1 MRARRQSPASLFVG
15 LIGVAGFA
23 SMMILSLGHPA
34 FAVFLQVSAVV
45 WLLGFGVA
53 RLVVEVTESDQAS
66 AEDDAL
72 AQRAFDFTRDH
83 R

>member
-1 MRARRQSPASLFVG
+1 MRARRQNPASLFVG

-23 SMMILSLGHPA
+23 AMMLLSLGHPA
-34 FAVFLQVSAVV
+34 FAVFLQVMAVV

-53 RLVVEVTESDQAS
+53 RLVVEVTEGDQAS
-66 AEDDAL
+66 AEDDGL
-72 AQRAFDFTRDH
+72 AGQSFDFTRGH